1 MKKASM
7 FSKAARGSAPYAV
20 QASRKERVVRL
31 ARIPALLTGI
41 LLFIG
46 FALPAKAG
54 TCHVTL
60 DKNNTQGNG
69 DCANVLSGAGTWV
82 FTYTVTG
89 KVTSFGRHI
98 KNNPGAGD
106 ICWQSSIRKPKSGG
120 DTAPGIPA
128 ASQDVCGD
136 EFTDTNGDPLTLSA
150 FIQGGTDAKVD
161 ITVDYPDPLP

>member
-1 MKKASM
+1 MKTI
-7 FSKAARGSAPYAV
+7 
-20 QASRKERVVRL
+20 RV
-31 ARIPALLTGI
+31 AKISI
-41 LLFIG
+41 LLAGAFLFLG
-46 FALPAKAG
+46 VAFPARAG

-69 DCANVLSGAGTWV
+69 DCANVTSGAGTWV

-106 ICWQSSIRKPKSGG
+106 ICWQSGIRKPKSGG

-128 ASQDVCGD
+128 AAQSACGD

-150 FIQGGTDAKVD
+150 FIQGGSDARVD